1 MRIVKTCG
9 RFDGPSGVKSPG
21 RLPIFTGIL
30 LLALMSTHAPSPAAD
45 SGFPIRFDAELIRL
59 RIVGDSLEV
68 EGDYL
73 LLGARTTDEP
83 AILFYPFPRDSLL
96 GGARFVSAHI
106 RARAE
111 KSVSWIPLR
120 FETARS
126 GQGVR
131 WWLPPCRS
139 GETLLVR
146 AIYRQER
153 RAHYARYIVT
163 TTRAWREPLRRARF
177 EITLPAGAIEPE
189 FSDPF
194 VPMKAGPTGDPAA
207 DQGPPARP
215 KASED
220 ATTWI
225 WETTSFLPDHDISVR
240 WKMPSGR
247 TE

>member
-1 MRIVKTCG
+1 MRVVKWSG
-9 RFDGPSGVKSPG
+9 RFDGPSGVKG
-21 RLPIFTGIL
+21 PIHLQIFSGVL
-30 LLALMSTHAPSPAAD
+30 LLALMSTHSPSSASG
-45 SGFPIRFDAELIRL
+45 SGFPIRFDSELIRL

-96 GGARFVSAHI
+96 GGARFVSAHV
-106 RARAE
+106 RARE
-111 KSVSWIPLR
+111 EESVSWLPLR
-120 FETARS
+120 FETARN

-146 AIYRQER
+146 ANYRQER

-177 EITLPAGAIEPE
+177 EITLPEGAIEPE

-194 VPMKAGPTGDPAA
+194 VPVKAGSAGDPAA
-207 DQGPPARP
+207 NEGLPARLE
-215 KASED
+215 ASED
-220 ATTWI
+220 ATTWV
-225 WETTSFLPDHDISVR
+225 WETTSFLPEHDISVQ
-240 WKMPSGR
+240 WKMPPAKAP
-247 TE
+247 